1 MKEDIRMIKASDEL
15 FKEEGKNNRIIS
27 EKNVYNIK

>member
-1 MKEDIRMIKASDEL
+1 MKEDIRIIKTSNEL